1 MCDSQISQAVY
12 YEKGNMEKL
21 FQSIIFND
29 IYLLS
34 VNFGMHCL
42 YDDIRACYVMP
53 DIRLVFQKK
62 HPSPPNFGKFLMIDR
77 DIF

>member
-42 YDDIRACYVMP
+42 YDDIRACYA
-53 DIRLVFQKK
+53 
-62 HPSPPNFGKFLMIDR
+62 
-77 DIF
+77 